1 MRNIGERKGRHSF
14 ESRNPEKYW
23 IPGQAGN
30 NKIQKIC
37 VAIYLRGEIEMGS
50 DVMGQL
56 QLKAKANPQ
65 RVVFPEANEEK
76 ILRAVRQVQDMGM
89 AYPTLVGEPK
99 AVAVLAGSVGIS
111 LDGITVVDHTDA
123 GKVEQFSSGYAK
135 ISPDFPASAVKRM
148 LKDPLNFAAM
158 MVKLDE
164 ADCMVAGL
172 SHTTG
177 EVIMAS
183 EMIIGLQEGISTVSS
198 TGILSIPGYE
208 GPEGNLLGIADCA
221 VCPAPDSKELAD
233 IAIST
238 ADTLHRLLGWEPRV
252 ALLSFSTKGSASHE
266 RVDLVLKALEIVRER
281 RPELLIDGELQL
293 DSAIVPKVAAR
304 KVKGGSP
311 VAGKANILIFPDL
324 NAGNIGVKLVQQFA
338 KAVAYGP
345 LLQGFAK
352 PVSDLSRGAPVEEIV
367 GATTMVAVRAQNK

>member
-1 MRNIGERKGRHSF
+1 MS
-14 ESRNPEKYW
+14 
-23 IPGQAGN
+23 A
-30 NKIQKIC
+30 
-37 VAIYLRGEIEMGS
+37 
-50 DVMGQL
+50 DVMEQL
-56 QLKAKANPQ
+56 RLKAKANPQ

-76 ILRAVRQVQDMGM
+76 IMRAARLVQDMGI
-89 AYPTLVGEPK
+89 AYPILVGEPK
-99 AVAVLAGSVGIS
+99 AVSALAGNIGVS
-111 LDGITVVDHTDA
+111 LEGITVADYTDTA
-123 GKVEQFSSGYAK
+123 KVEQFASGFTK
-135 ISPDFPASAVKRM
+135 INPDFPASAVKRM
-148 LKDPLNFAAM
+148 LKDPLNFSAM
-158 MVKLDE
+158 MVRIDE

-183 EMIIGLQEGISTVSS
+183 EMIIGLLEGISTVSS
-198 TGILSIPGYE
+198 MGIMLIPGYE

-238 ADTLHRLLGWEPRV
+238 ADTVKSLLGWEPQI

-266 RVDLVLKALEIVRER
+266 RVDMVLKALEMVRKR

-293 DSAIVPKVAAR
+293 DSTIVPEVAAR

-311 VAGKANILIFPDL
+311 VAGKANVLIFPDL

-367 GATTMVAVRAQNK
+367 GATTMVVVKAQEKTN

>member
-1 MRNIGERKGRHSF
+1 MDMS
-14 ESRNPEKYW
+14 
-23 IPGQAGN
+23 
-30 NKIQKIC
+30 
-37 VAIYLRGEIEMGS
+37 M
-50 DVMGQL
+50 DVMEQL
-56 QLKAKANPQ
+56 RIKAKANPQ

-76 ILRAVRQVQDMGM
+76 ILRAARQLRDMGI
-89 AYPTLVGEPK
+89 AYPILVGEPK
-99 AVAVLAGSVGIS
+99 AVSVLSGNLGVS
-111 LDGITVVDHTDA
+111 LDGITVVDHTNA
-123 GKVEQFSSGYAK
+123 EKVEQFANGYAK
-135 ISPDFPASAVKRM
+135 MNPDFPASAVKRM
-148 LKDPLNFAAM
+148 LKDPLYFAVM

-198 TGILSIPGYE
+198 MGILSIPGYE
-208 GPEGNLLGIADCA
+208 GPEGSLLGIADCA
-221 VCPAPDSKELAD
+221 VCPAPDSNELAD

-252 ALLSFSTKGSASHE
+252 ALLSFSTKGSATHE
-266 RVDLVLKALEIVRER
+266 RVDTVLKALEIVRDR

-293 DSAIVPKVAAR
+293 DSAIVPEVAAR
-304 KVKGGSP
+304 KVKEESP

-324 NAGNIGVKLVQQFA
+324 NAGNIGVKLVQRFA

-367 GATTMVAVRAQNK
+367 GATTMVVVCAQSK

>member
-1 MRNIGERKGRHSF
+1 MSTN
-14 ESRNPEKYW
+14 
-23 IPGQAGN
+23 
-30 NKIQKIC
+30 
-37 VAIYLRGEIEMGS
+37 
-50 DVMGQL
+50 VMEQL
-56 QLKAKANPQ
+56 QLKAKASPQ
-65 RVVFPEANEEK
+65 RVVFPEAGEER
-76 ILRAVRQVQDMGM
+76 ILHAARQVRDIGI
-89 AYPTLVGEPK
+89 AYPMLVGEPENVS
-99 AVAVLAGSVGIS
+99 ALAGSIGVS
-111 LDGITVVDHTDA
+111 LDGITVVDHTDQE
-123 GKVEQFSSGYAK
+123 KVEHFVSEYVK
-135 ISPDFPASAVKRM
+135 TNPDFPASAMKRM
-148 LKDPLNFAAM
+148 LREPLNFAAM
-158 MVKLDE
+158 MVRLGE

-198 TGILSIPGYE
+198 MGIASIPGYK

-238 ADTLHRLLGWEPRV
+238 ADTVRSLMGWEPRV

-266 RVDLVLKALEIVRER
+266 RVDIVLKALEMVHER
-281 RPELLIDGELQL
+281 RPDLLIDGELQL
-293 DSAIVPKVAAR
+293 DSAIVPEVAAR
-304 KVKGGSP
+304 KVPGDSP

-324 NAGNIGVKLVQQFA
+324 GSGNIGVKLIQRFA

-345 LLQGFAK
+345 SLQGFAK

-367 GATTMVAVRAQNK
+367 GAITMVVVRTQNK

>member
-1 MRNIGERKGRHSF
+1 MST
-14 ESRNPEKYW
+14 
-23 IPGQAGN
+23 
-30 NKIQKIC
+30 
-37 VAIYLRGEIEMGS
+37 

-56 QLKAKANPQ
+56 QLKARTNPQ

-76 ILRAVRQVQDMGM
+76 ILRATRQVRDMGI
-89 AYPTLVGEPK
+89 AYPILVGEPN
-99 AVAVLAGSVGIS
+99 AVSVLAGSIGMS
-111 LDGITVVDHTDA
+111 LGGITVVDHADE
-123 GKVEQFSSGYAK
+123 GKVEHFASRYVK
-135 ISPDFPASAVKRM
+135 INPDFPASAVKHM

-198 TGILSIPGYE
+198 TGILSIPGYD
-208 GPEGNLLGIADCA
+208 GPEGSLLGIADCA
-221 VCPAPDSKELAD
+221 VCPAPDSQELAD

-238 ADTLHRLLGWEPRV
+238 ADTLHKLLGWEPRV

-266 RVDLVLKALEIVRER
+266 RVDMVLKALKMVRER

-293 DSAIVPKVAAR
+293 DSAIVPEVAAR
-304 KVKGGSP
+304 KVKGASP

-324 NAGNIGVKLVQQFA
+324 NAGNIGVKLVQRFA

-352 PVSDLSRGAPVEEIV
+352 PVSDLSRGAPVEEII
-367 GATTMVAVRAQNK
+367 GATTMVVVRAQNK

>member
-1 MRNIGERKGRHSF
+1 M
-14 ESRNPEKYW
+14 PT
-23 IPGQAGN
+23 
-30 NKIQKIC
+30 
-37 VAIYLRGEIEMGS
+37 
-50 DVMGQL
+50 DVMEQL
-56 QLKAKANPQ
+56 QLKAKAKPQ
-65 RVVFPEANEEK
+65 QVVFPEANEEK
-76 ILRAVRQVQDMGM
+76 ILRAARQVRDMAI
-89 AYPTLVGEPK
+89 AYPILVGEPK
-99 AVAVLAGSVGIS
+99 AVSVLAGSIGVS

-123 GKVEQFSSGYAK
+123 AKVEQLASGYAK
-135 ISPDFPASAVKRM
+135 INPDFPAPAVKRM

-158 MVKLDE
+158 MVKLDG

-208 GPEGNLLGIADCA
+208 GPEGSLLGIADCA

-238 ADTLHRLLGWEPRV
+238 ADTLHRLLGWEPRI
-252 ALLSFSTKGSASHE
+252 ALLSFSTKGSATHE
-266 RVDLVLKALEIVRER
+266 RVDTVLKALEMVRER
-281 RPELLIDGELQL
+281 RPDLLIDGELQL
-293 DSAIVPKVAAR
+293 DSAIVPEVAAR
-304 KVKGGSP
+304 KVKGESP

-367 GATTMVAVRAQNK
+367 GATTMVAVQAQKDH